1 MAPPQRWT
9 TAVLDPASEGGLA
22 VVCSP
27 QGFLL
32 DRNGVLFS
40 RAWLQSLQLPVQ
52 SVHGIGHFDGE
63 AIFVLVLQQ
72 SVTVEGC
79 SWQGLR
85 QFMLEGEFVLFQ
97 MLGYAAQIGTW
108 AREHRFCGA
117 CGQPTTQVPGERA
130 MYCEHDNLRFY
141 PRISP
146 SMIVLIT
153 RGDEVLLARSPRFVP
168 GVYSTLAGFAEPGE
182 SAEDC
187 VRREVME
194 EVRVRVRNIKYM
206 GSQCWPFPHSMML
219 GFHAEYESGDIVPQ
233 ADEIEDA
240 RWFRIDD
247 LPPLPANRSIARY
260 LIEHYLA
267 ERSGAP
273 EPVLPG
279 QSHG

>member
-1 MAPPQRWT
+1 MTPPQRWT
-9 TAVLDPASEGGLA
+9 TAVLDPQAEGGMA

-32 DRNGVLFS
+32 DPSGVLFS
-40 RAWLQSLQLPVQ
+40 RAWLKGLELPVQ
-52 SVHGIGHFDGE
+52 SEHGIGHFDGE
-63 AIFVLVLQQ
+63 AVFMLVLEQP
-72 SVTVEGC
+72 VTADGC
-79 SWQGLR
+79 GWQGLR
-85 QFMLEGEFVLFQ
+85 QFMLEGEFVVFQ
-97 MLGYAAQIGTW
+97 MLGYAAQIATW

-117 CGQPTTQVPGERA
+117 CGQPTVQIPGERA

-153 RGDEVLLARSPRFVP
+153 RGEEVLLARSPRFVP

-182 SAEDC
+182 SIEDC

-194 EVRVRVRNIKYM
+194 EVQVRVHNIKYM

-219 GFHAEYESGDIVPQ
+219 GFHAEYESGEIVPQ

-247 LPPLPANRSIARY
+247 LPPLPASRSIARY

-279 QSHG
+279 QPHG

>member
-1 MAPPQRWT
+1 MTRPERWT
-9 TAVLDPASEGGLA
+9 TAVLDIEASDGWA
-22 VVCSP
+22 VVHGD

-32 DRNGVLFS
+32 DSNGVMFP
-40 RAWLQSLQLPVQ
+40 RAWLKGLDLPVQ
-52 SVHGIGHFDGE
+52 SEHGIGHFDGE
-63 AIFVLVLQQ
+63 AVYLLVLER
-72 SVTVEGC
+72 SVAVEGC

-85 QFMLEGEFVLFQ
+85 QFMLEGDFAIFE
-97 MLGYAAQIGTW
+97 MLGYAAQISTW

-117 CGQPTTQVPGERA
+117 CGRPTVQVPGERA
-130 MYCEHDNLRFY
+130 MYCEHDNLRLY

-153 RGDEVLLARSPRFVP
+153 RGDEILLARSPRFVT
-168 GVYSTLAGFAEPGE
+168 GVYSTLAGFVEPGE

-194 EVRVRVRNIKYM
+194 EVQVRIKNLKYM

-219 GFHAEYESGDIVPQ
+219 GFHAEYDSGEIVPQ

-260 LIEHYLA
+260 LIEAYLA

-279 QSHG
+279 